1 MATSYYNRNRRRKLR
16 RERDA
21 ENQAHRS
28 RLRQQIREGRW
39 DDPIPRRNL
48 LGPYRNP
55 NITNPSKGEG
65 EEPEVMPITWM
76 KAHGETE
83 T

>member
-1 MATSYYNRNRRRKLR
+1 MATSNYNRNRRRKLR

-39 DDPIPRRNL
+39 DDPIPQRNL
-48 LGPYRNP
+48 LGPYRRP
-55 NITNPSKGEG
+55 NAMNPSKGEG

-76 KAHGETE
+76 RVYGEAE